1 MFEVMRMCE
10 LPNIYSQCYDK
21 PFQLPYKVQEV
32 LRGSKQGDDHG
43 SKSEVHLEGNYEK
56 RLLHADKNFAQKTL
70 YP

>member
-21 PFQLPYKVQEV
+21 PFQLPYKVQEI
-32 LRGSKQGDDHG
+32 LRGSKQEADSG
-43 SKSEVHLEGNYEK
+43 SKSEVHFEGDYEI
-56 RLLHADKNFAQKTL
+56 RLLLADKHVAQKML

>member
-32 LRGSKQGDDHG
+32 LKGSKQEDDSG
-43 SKSEVHLEGNYEK
+43 SKSEVN
-56 RLLHADKNFAQKTL
+56 
-70 YP
+70 